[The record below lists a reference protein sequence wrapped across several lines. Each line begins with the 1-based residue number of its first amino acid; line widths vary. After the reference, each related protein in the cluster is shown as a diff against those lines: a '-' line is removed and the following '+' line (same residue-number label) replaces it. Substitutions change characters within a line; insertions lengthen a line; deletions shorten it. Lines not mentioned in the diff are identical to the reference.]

1 MAFSP
6 LLNQLIHA
14 LRVLPGVGNK
24 TAQRMAFYLLERNRE
39 GGQQL
44 ADTLKEAVIKVGRC
58 RRCRVL
64 CETPTCSLCQDPNR
78 DVTQLCVVET
88 PANVAAVE
96 QAGGYKG
103 LYFVL
108 SGHLSPLDGIGP
120 EQVGLPELAFLLE
133 DASIQEVVLATSST
147 VEGEATAY
155 YIADMVKEKGI
166 TVSRI
171 AQGVPMGGELEYV
184 DGGTIARALKDRS
197 EI

>member
-1 MAFSP
+1 MSFSP
-6 LLNQLIHA
+6 LVNQLIHA

-44 ADTLKEAVIKVGRC
+44 ANILKEAVVKVGFC

-64 CETPTCSLCQDPNR
+64 CETTTCSLCQDPNR
-78 DVTQLCVVET
+78 DKSQLCIVET
-88 PANVAAVE
+88 PANVAAIE

-108 SGHLSPLDGIGP
+108 SGHLSPIDGIGP
-120 EQVGLPELAFLLE
+120 EDIGLTDLGFLLE
-133 DASIQEVVLATSST
+133 DEHIHEVVLATSST

-155 YIADMVKEKGI
+155 YIADMIKDKGI
-166 TVSRI
+166 LVTRI

-184 DGGTIARALKDRS
+184 DGGTIARALKDRC